1 MLENNNKFQIVSNF
15 SGIVS
20 IGFLAQNFNPEEHA
34 SLKLFM
40 FVDSITLDLNSYIY
54 TLLIYV
60 IDIFRPTKERD
71 IYSQI
76 NSSKEEIKKNSKI
89 SSKILKKNPTYLN
102 YEEYYANLSSGY
114 IYFYKNLEDEN
125 YVGYYYLKD
134 SKIKKN
140 EDSLWIKLTSIY
152 GSIELKFPNL
162 EDFNNWN
169 KNINERLV
177 EMRISSI
184 NKIKEIESEKNEG
197 SSKVI
202 YFGSE
207 ITFNKVYINL
217 YDQNSKDPFSNGEI
231 TKISTYLNLRTHDTE
246 IVFNIQGLK
255 LYDTLCEIE
264 DMKTILKNEN
274 KNSNDLFKLTVWVC
288 DEESDKYKDIQI
300 DVKILLGN
308 INIKWNTKVVRNL
321 L

>member
-1 MLENNNKFQIVSNF
+1 MEPNKNNSFLSISSDEENSSNKIGNDNNNLNENDKYKERYSISIHGFSVDYFPSFKEMLENNNKFQIVSNF

-20 IGFLAQNFNPEEHA
+20 IGFLAQNFNPEEYA

-152 GSIELKFPNL
+152 GSIKLKFTNL

-184 NKIKEIESEKNEG
+184 NKIKEIESEKK
-197 SSKVI
+197 KVHQ
-202 YFGSE
+202 
-207 ITFNKVYINL
+207 K
-217 YDQNSKDPFSNGEI
+217 
-231 TKISTYLNLRTHDTE
+231 
-246 IVFNIQGLK
+246 
-255 LYDTLCEIE
+255 
-264 DMKTILKNEN
+264 
-274 KNSNDLFKLTVWVC
+274 
-288 DEESDKYKDIQI
+288 
-300 DVKILLGN
+300 
-308 INIKWNTKVVRNL
+308 
-321 L
+321 